1 MAITGQVLVNRA
13 LIALGE
19 LAPGETPNSSNSQ
32 AALDR
37 LNAIIDNASIQEEM
51 ATSAVIG
58 TQTTTAF
65 VDNYTL
71 STRVVKIVSASWN
84 IFDVDGTL
92 SYPMQI
98 LNAVE
103 WNAMDMFDKSAY
115 TAKPTKLFYDRGYP
129 NGKIYLVGTPN
140 TSNGIV
146 TYVAWAAQTQFT
158 VLSTSVTLNPG
169 YELYLITELA
179 IQSAPFFPMHP
190 VSPALAEANKQ
201 AKNEIR
207 SLNSGL
213 WGKVPVSEGAGVA
226 A

>member
-1 MAITGQVLVNRA
+1 MAISGTQLITYALNLIGELGTGQTFSTSDGTTCLP
-13 LIALGE
+13 E
-19 LAPGETPNSSNSQ
+19 LNS
-32 AALDR
+32 
-37 LNAIIDNASIQEEM
+37 IIDNASIQEEM
-51 ATSAVIG
+51 ATSVVIA
-58 TQTTTAF
+58 TQATTGL

-146 TYVAWAAQTQFT
+146 TYVAWAAQTQFAT
-158 VLSTSVTLNPG
+158 VSTSNTLNPG
-169 YELYLITELA
+169 YEEWLKSELA
-179 IQSAPFFPMHP
+179 IRIAPIYKRDISDSLRAMNI
-190 VSPALAEANKQ
+190 EAKG
-201 AKNEIR
+201 EIR
-207 SLNSGL
+207 KLNAGL
-213 WGKVPVSEGAGVA
+213 WGVIPTPEGVA